1 MSDSNKFSE
10 EFLRR
15 CESSEVDDDFLKELV
30 ALNTE
35 ERSELA
41 RILLERKIRRGR
53 KNGGVSPNIEGP
65 AIAFAF

>member
-53 KNGGVSPNIEGP
+53 KNGGVRPNIEGP